1 MDGARERPR
10 GRLGSRE
17 EKEGKKTSIRSC
29 GCFRLG
35 AFFSSKHAPFSSVTY
50 DPRYS
55 CRSVCSWL
63 LIRTNL
69 CPVFS
74 ARYSTRLVFPLLVG
88 PWSRMGCLRS
98 VAARANAPRR
108 RRVPGVTTYRPLASG
123 SPRAASP
130 HSTQY
135 CSTRTCVSFGGA
147 GGGLNISWWVG
158 RERGQTRKRRGA
170 RDGAGERKRRGITG
184 RRRKRRRK
192 RKRDEKRDATKLCGA
207 ALLARSGSASTFQRR
222 AVARRIGMGADDG
235 IYHPNQDRDEPTR
248 DGPAGWRGG
257 PAPE

>member
-1 MDGARERPR
+1 MDGARDAS
-10 GRLGSRE
+10 SRE
-17 EKEGKKTSIRSC
+17 ARLAGGEGGKKNVHPFVMRIRE
-29 GCFRLG
+29 GGFFRLG

-158 RERGQTRKRRGA
+158 RERGQTRRKRRGA
-170 RDGAGERKRRGITG
+170 RDGSRRGTEKSRNDG
-184 RRRKRRRK
+184 AAKKTKRRRK
-192 RKRDEKRDATKLCGA
+192 RDVTRNATRRNCA
-207 ALLARSGSASTFQRR
+207 APLFSRAQGPRALFSDARS
-222 AVARRIGMGADDG
+222 
-235 IYHPNQDRDEPTR
+235 
-248 DGPAGWRGG
+248 RG
-257 PAPE
+257 E

>member
-1 MDGARERPR
+1 MDGARDAP
-10 GRLGSRE
+10 SRE
-17 EKEGKKTSIRSC
+17 ARLAGGEGGKKNVHPFVMRIRE
-29 GCFRLG
+29 GGFFRLG

-170 RDGAGERKRRGITG
+170 RDGAGGRKRRGITG

-192 RKRDEKRDATKLCGA
+192 RKTRRDETVRRRSSRALRVREHFSATRGRAENRYGRRRWNLPPQ
-207 ALLARSGSASTFQRR
+207 SGPRR
-222 AVARRIGMGADDG
+222 ADA
-235 IYHPNQDRDEPTR
+235 
-248 DGPAGWRGG
+248 
-257 PAPE
+257 